1 MMELARYAFRR
12 RLLGTAALSVLL
24 SVFAAGMVAMF
35 PSIDASGVDLEAYLE
50 AFPPALREAFGLT
63 ALGSIEGFLSAEFY
77 QFGLVLLLG
86 LYTAYVGGRLVAAE
100 VETGRIDFVLA
111 GPVPR
116 WRVVVER
123 YLALLASVVVVDVVS
138 AVAVVVSVAA
148 IGDSIEPVRLLWVHL
163 LAVPYLAACGGLGL
177 LISTLTDR
185 ADTAQR
191 AGLGAVFVLFVLD
204 STTAATDYDWLGAVS
219 PTRLYDPTAVLVE
232 GTVDLAGAGLL
243 LAASAVLVVAAVKR
257 FRANDI

>member
-1 MMELARYAFRR
+1 MELARYAFRR
-12 RLLGTAALSVLL
+12 RLAGTAALSVLL

-35 PSIDASGVDLEAYLE
+35 PSVEASGVDLEAYLE
-50 AFPPALREAFGLT
+50 AFPPALREAFGLVS
-63 ALGSIEGFLSAEFY
+63 LGSIEGFLSAEFY

-86 LYTAYVGGRLVAAE
+86 LYTAYVGGRLIAAE
-100 VETGRIDFVLA
+100 VETGRIDLVLA

-123 YLALLASVVVVDVVS
+123 YFALLASVAIVNAVS
-138 AVAVVVSVAA
+138 GVAVAVSVAA
-148 IGDSIEPVRLLWVHL
+148 IGDSIAPARLVWVHL
-163 LAVPYLAACGGLGL
+163 LAVPYLAVCGAIGLY
-177 LISTLTDR
+177 ISTLTDR

-191 AGLGAVFVLFVLD
+191 AGLGAVFSLFLLD

-232 GTVDLAGAGLL
+232 GTVDLASAALL
-243 LAASAVLVVAAVKR
+243 LAVSAVLVVAAVWR
-257 FRANDI
+257 FRTNDV